1 MKRFAVELRLVTFVT
16 VMVDAESI
24 EEAEEEALKE
34 IDHDSDWG
42 GLDADWSVESI
53 EEVSQ

>member
-1 MKRFAVELRLVTFVT
+1 MKRFAVELGLVTFVT

-34 IDHDSDWG
+34 IENDADWG
-42 GLDADWSVESI
+42 GLDANWSVESI
-53 EEVSQ
+53 EEVNQ

>member
-24 EEAEEEALKE
+24 EEAGEEAMRE
-34 IDHDSDWG
+34 IENDPSWG
-42 GLDADWSVESI
+42 GFEADLSVESI